1 MGKTAG
7 ASCPR
12 LPDQEGDSSEVTRMK
27 RWFLVFL
34 ALAFLCSS
42 AHARQ
47 TSQKRARAEKRA
59 PQAKKIDTQQEEPYK
74 AYIVVEGTTG
84 KVLEG
89 ENADLKWPPASMTKL
104 MLASVVLEKVKRG
117 DVHLTD
123 KITVSREASK
133 MGGSQVYLKEGE
145 VFTLG
150 ELMKATLVASGNDSA
165 YAVAEFIA
173 GNAEAFVQMMNER
186 AKSLN
191 MVNTEFHSVHGL
203 PPSEG
208 QQEDLTSC
216 GDLALL
222 ARSLLQYPE
231 LLAWT
236 SIQTE
241 SFRDGTFVMTNHNKL
256 LGRMPS
262 MVDGLKTGYY
272 RRAGYNVTVSAKKE
286 GLRLI
291 VVVMGSPTARTRDR
305 LAEEKL
311 KKYFSQYAMVT
322 VVNQGDLIDQEISL
336 PGGKHKTL
344 KGIAG
349 AAFAYPVPQ
358 AKKKAIQ
365 KEIILPE
372 KIEGEVKQ
380 GQKLGEILIRL
391 DKEVLGK
398 VDIVSPEH
406 VPEAGFFTKM
416 FRKLGLD

>member
-1 MGKTAG
+1 VNGI
-7 ASCPR
+7 
-12 LPDQEGDSSEVTRMK
+12 K
-27 RWFLVFL
+27 RWVFVFL
-34 ALAFLCSS
+34 ALAFLCGS

-47 TSQKRARAEKRA
+47 TSQRRVRAEKRV
-59 PQAKKIDTQQEEPYK
+59 PQAQKAETEKEEPCR
-74 AYIVVEGTTG
+74 AAIVVEGTTG
-84 KVLEG
+84 KVLEE
-89 ENADLKWPPASMTKL
+89 ENADLKWPPASMAKL

-117 DVHLTD
+117 DLHLAD

-145 VFTLG
+145 VFTLE

-165 YAVAEFIA
+165 YAVAEFVA
-173 GNAEAFVQMMNER
+173 GSAEAFVGLMNER

-203 PPSEG
+203 PPAEG

-222 ARSLLQYPE
+222 ARSLIQHPE
-231 LLAWT
+231 LLGWT

-262 MVDGLKTGYY
+262 VVDGLKTGYY
-272 RRAGYNVTVSAKKE
+272 RKAGYNVTVTAQKA

-291 VVVMGSPTARTRDR
+291 VVVMGSPTARTRDS

-311 KKYFSQYAMVT
+311 KKYFSQYTMAA
-322 VVNQGDLIDQEISL
+322 VVNQGDLIDKEIGL
-336 PGGKHKTL
+336 PDGKHKTL
-344 KGIAG
+344 KGVAG
-349 AAFAYPVPQ
+349 AAFAYPVPR

-365 KEIILPE
+365 KEINLPE
-372 KIEGEVKQ
+372 KIEGEVRQ
-380 GQKLGEILIRL
+380 GQKLGEMVIRL
-391 DKEVLGK
+391 DKEVVGK

-406 VPEAGFFTKM
+406 VPEAGLFTKM
-416 FRKLGLD
+416 MRKLGLD